1 MAKAENEI
9 FADRDRVLDSSM
21 LRTELSEHIETIM
34 VECSIS
40 VLQMKYERAYF
51 LFNTLYA
58 LGVIDSDECDKAHYK
73 LGVMHDIRYNQLF
86 GIKTG
91 A

>member
-1 MAKAENEI
+1 MAKIENEI
-9 FADRDRVLDSSM
+9 FADRDRVLDSGM
-21 LRTELSEHIETIM
+21 LRIELSEHIETIM
-34 VECSIS
+34 GECSIS
-40 VLQMKYERAYF
+40 VLKMKYERARF
-51 LFNTLYA
+51 LFNTLYV
-58 LGVIDSDECDKAHYK
+58 LGVIDSDECDKVCYE

>member
-1 MAKAENEI
+1 MTKVENEI
-9 FADRDRVLDSSM
+9 FVDRDRVLDSSM
-21 LRTELSEHIETIM
+21 LRIEFSKHIETIM
-34 VECSIS
+34 AECSIS
-40 VLQMKYERAYF
+40 VLKMKYERAYF

-73 LGVMHDIRYNQLF
+73 LGVMRDICYNQLF

-91 A
+91 T